1 MIHRLQADCKGRV
14 CLKKSL
20 GIILGTSRII
30 VGSSKLDKWH
40 GQSGQIGIKNITEG
54 ICGKWIAERMTFKP

>member
-1 MIHRLQADCKGRV
+1 MPQKE
-14 CLKKSL
+14 L
-20 GIILGTSRII
+20 GSYS
-30 VGSSKLDKWH
+30 VGNGKLDKWH